1 LYFQYGQIE
10 IEYLKNRDK
19 TLGAVIDR
27 IGHIQRPI
35 NTDLFSSIVS
45 NIIGQQISSTAH
57 RTIMERIDNKI
68 GKITPGSIESLTTNE
83 IQKFGMT
90 FKKAENIRNIS
101 LKIKNGELDIKEMKK
116 KNDED
121 LIAELIKLKGIG
133 QWTADMIMIF
143 CLQRKNILS
152 YNDLAIHRGLRILY
166 HQKSIS
172 KELFEK
178 YRKRYDPYNTV
189 ASLYLWAIAAG

>member
-1 LYFQYGQIE
+1 ME
-10 IEYLKNRDK
+10 IDYLKKRDK
-19 TLGAVIDR
+19 TLGASIDR

-35 NTDLFSSIVS
+35 NKDLFSSIVS
-45 NIIGQQISSTAH
+45 NIIGQQISSAAH
-57 RTIMERIDNKI
+57 RTIMERIDKKI
-68 GKITPGSIESLTTNE
+68 GKITPGSIESLNIDE

-90 FKKAENIRNIS
+90 FKKAENIKNIS

-116 KNDED
+116 RKDED

-166 HQKSIS
+166 HQKNIS